1 MNRRFWNRLGIV
13 RKLGWRNVYAAVQH
27 RGLSRTGVYERA
39 LPSARLELSE
49 SVWRPCKELVE
60 APAEFR
66 RSGVAAV
73 TRRADEICRGG
84 VRRVGQ
90 ELGPAGGRSDGPK
103 GEYRGFWGWQFS

>member
-27 RGLSRTGVYERA
+27 RVLSRTGVYERA

-49 SVWRPCKELVE
+49 SVWRPCKEFVE

-73 TRRADEICRGG
+73 TGGADENLRG
-84 VRRVGQ
+84 
-90 ELGPAGGRSDGPK
+90 
-103 GEYRGFWGWQFS
+103 GFWGVWGGFGPEGGVSGLA